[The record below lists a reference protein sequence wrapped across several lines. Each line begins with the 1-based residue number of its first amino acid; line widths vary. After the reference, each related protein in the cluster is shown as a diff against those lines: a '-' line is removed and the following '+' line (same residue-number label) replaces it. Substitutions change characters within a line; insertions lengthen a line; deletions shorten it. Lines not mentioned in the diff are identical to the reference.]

1 GIICRKGPFSK
12 EETQKIHDTIQMY
25 QKENNLDDERLDDLI
40 HSSEPAK
47 GFWSRIARA
56 VPLRG
61 VKSVFYHVRRA
72 RDYLGKAGKWS
83 AAEDE
88 QLRIAVQ
95 KHGKDW
101 VAVADLVQRS
111 AADCSDRFRQ
121 HIQYKATK
129 RKGAWSSEEEGQLL
143 HAIEGLARDGKS
155 DMSARGFWVFVS
167 KAMGATRTPK
177 QCQSKW
183 YDTYVLLCKY
193 VSCAVDFVLTDYQV
207 HRIASLDVD
216 DENDIDW
223 RSLSDPAWNMW
234 SDHFL
239 RQKWRQLKAS
249 CNTDSIM
256 CHRGGYMTSILSK
269 FSTSHP

>member
-1 GIICRKGPFSK
+1 MDNVPLEDQAEFLATRWMSVKQFEEAGIICRKGPFSK

-25 QKENNLDDERLDDLI
+25 QK
-40 HSSEPAK
+40 P
-47 GFWSRIARA
+47 
-56 VPLRG
+56 VPVPQRG

-121 HIQYKATK
+121 HVQYKGTK

-183 YDTYVLLCKY
+183 SDTLGGKAWKEDDTYVLLCK
-193 VSCAVDFVLTDYQV
+193 
-207 HRIASLDVD
+207 IASLDID

-234 SDHFL
+234 SDRLL

-249 CNTDSIM
+249 CNTDNIM
-256 CHRGGYMTSILSK
+256 CHRGGYTAILSS